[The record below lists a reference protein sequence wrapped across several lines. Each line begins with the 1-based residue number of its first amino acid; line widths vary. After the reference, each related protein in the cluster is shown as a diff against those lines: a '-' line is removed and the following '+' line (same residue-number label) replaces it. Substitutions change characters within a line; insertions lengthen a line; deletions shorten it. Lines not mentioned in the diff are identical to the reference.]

1 MLLGVLIL
9 LSMLVVVLAILWLRY
24 RNQQMQHQER
34 MAALEKGIQ
43 VVPASRPPVPWSPRV
58 YLLRGLIWSLTG
70 AALTGG
76 LLGVALTASRPTLP
90 ISVER
95 MTIKAKTV
103 SRNLEIP
110 MNQAM
115 EIVKND
121 EDARMARQRVNQMPP
136 AIALFGLIPF
146 GVGLAYLIFYYT
158 DESRKKREDDAPFDV
173 SSSQV

>member
-76 LLGVALTASRPTLP
+76 LLGVALTASRPALP
-90 ISVER
+90 LSVER
-95 MTIKAKTV
+95 MSIRAKNV

-110 MNQAM
+110 MDQAM

-121 EDARMARQRVNQMPP
+121 EAARATSRVNEMPP

-146 GVGLAYLIFYYT
+146 GVGLAYLIFYYS
-158 DESRKKREDDAPFDV
+158 DESRKRRAADAPSDL

>member
-9 LSMLVVVLAILWLRY
+9 LSMLVVVLAIMWLRN

-76 LLGVALTASRPTLP
+76 LLGVALTASRPTPPL
-90 ISVER
+90 SVER
-95 MTIKAKTV
+95 MTINAKNV

-110 MNQAM
+110 MDQAM
-115 EIVKND
+115 EIVKKD
-121 EDARMARQRVNQMPP
+121 EAARAASQVNQMPP

-146 GVGLAYLIFYYT
+146 GVGLAYLIFYYS
-158 DESRKKREDDAPFDV
+158 DESRKRRVDDAPFDV